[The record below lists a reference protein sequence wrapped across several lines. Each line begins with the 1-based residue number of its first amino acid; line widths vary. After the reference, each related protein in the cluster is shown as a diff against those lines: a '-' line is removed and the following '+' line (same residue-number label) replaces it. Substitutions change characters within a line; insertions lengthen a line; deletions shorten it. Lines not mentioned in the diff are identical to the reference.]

1 MNHDSKHNDFEYER
15 ENFPKTPE
23 HFKQLVADQVEKEL
37 NQTSVVKHSPRK
49 KWFPA
54 KVAAAVIVC
63 VIAGSTG
70 VYASVRY
77 HYKSQEYLQDSGRI
91 TSTDSAANTTS
102 TKADTENTST
112 TTVLSQEEGLD
123 TTCTPTLPDF
133 MLENYDM
140 YTDAVGESQP
150 YITVLD
156 AYYDGSVLSIYGQ
169 ATEFGMQTTDY
180 WYVPDR
186 IFIND
191 IMFCPNVTVNLD
203 KMDSH
208 MEDWENGA
216 FYAEV
221 ELSDASLPDQIH
233 VEIPFCA
240 DSDHDEIKIQTISF
254 DITGKSLHKPEVT
267 APTVSGAAVTIPET
281 RVSAS
286 GTYFKTVWNFG
297 KDKKSYQKFADVIN
311 SDNLQDW
318 IFCKITDSTGMVYDS
333 KKEGYSFQ
341 SIYFDEDG
349 EHWNDNCASAYTDE
363 SGNYCISMQVIIPK
377 LTQDFTSLEVTPYV
391 HLEDGTET
399 DLDFASFRVDYE

>member
-1 MNHDSKHNDFEYER
+1 MNHDSKHNDFEYEK
-15 ENFPKTPE
+15 EIFPKTPE

-37 NQTSVVKHSPRK
+37 NQTSVVKHRPRQ
-49 KWFPA
+49 KWLSA

-63 VIAGSTG
+63 VIAGFTG
-70 VYASVRY
+70 VYAGVRY
-77 HYKSQEYLQDSGRI
+77 HYKLQEYLQNSGRI

-102 TKADTENTST
+102 TKVDTENTST

-156 AYYDGSVLSIYGQ
+156 AYYDGNVLSIYGQ

-216 FYAEV
+216 FYAEI
-221 ELSDASLPDQIH
+221 ELPD
-233 VEIPFCA
+233 
-240 DSDHDEIKIQTISF
+240 
-254 DITGKSLHKPEVT
+254 
-267 APTVSGAAVTIPET
+267 
-281 RVSAS
+281 
-286 GTYFKTVWNFG
+286 
-297 KDKKSYQKFADVIN
+297 
-311 SDNLQDW
+311 
-318 IFCKITDSTGMVYDS
+318 
-333 KKEGYSFQ
+333 
-341 SIYFDEDG
+341 
-349 EHWNDNCASAYTDE
+349 
-363 SGNYCISMQVIIPK
+363 
-377 LTQDFTSLEVTPYV
+377 TQPL
-391 HLEDGTET
+391 L
-399 DLDFASFRVDYE
+399 